1 MTVPAARQDILPPI
15 NDPTVHAALDRLARD
30 YVAAGG
36 LGMELL
42 AAVGGGAE
50 VALRRLPHPVRS
62 RLDRI
67 TLTALERAMGAA
79 SASRGVVRDRGDWF
93 NRLAST
99 ASGALGGV
107 AGLGGAM
114 LELPVTVTMLMR
126 AIMAIAAE
134 HGFDPDSD
142 ETRLEALRV
151 FASAGPLTEDD
162 GTDLGL
168 LAAKL
173 SITGQSL
180 HSLMARVAPRLATAL
195 GQKLAAQ
202 AVPLLGAVAGASIN
216 YTFVRYYQQIAR
228 VHFGMLRLRD
238 ESGLPKEAL
247 IEALRERIE
256 ALQARRKAKRA

>member
-36 LGMELL
+36 LGMEIL
-42 AAVGGGAE
+42 ATVGGGAE
-50 VALRRLPHPVRS
+50 VALRRLPHVVRT

-151 FASAGPLTEDD
+151 FASAGPLAEDD

-256 ALQARRKAKRA
+256 ALQARRKARRA